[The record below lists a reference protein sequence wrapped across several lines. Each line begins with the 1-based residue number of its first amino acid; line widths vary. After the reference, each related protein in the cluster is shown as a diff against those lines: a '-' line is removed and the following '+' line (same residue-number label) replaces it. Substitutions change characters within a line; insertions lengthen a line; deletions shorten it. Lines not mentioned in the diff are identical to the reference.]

1 MIGNLLAPELKALIA
16 ARNFTALRDVL
27 REFAPPDIAEILGD
41 LSASDKALLLRIL
54 PHQLAADVFEYLSF
68 ETQEEL
74 VQALGQDEL
83 VQILNEMAPD
93 DRTALLEDL
102 PAPVVTRLLKL
113 LAPKER
119 TIAQTLLNYPEGSVG
134 RLMTPDFI
142 AIRDEWTAQQVL
154 DHIRIHGQDS
164 ETLNVLYVVDDRGHL
179 IDDVRIREFLLRPV
193 TRRVSEIRHHHF
205 TALKVTDRQD
215 EVIHLFRKYDRTVL
229 PVVDSQGLLLGV
241 VTVDDVLDI
250 AERETT
256 EEFQRLGGME
266 TLDAPYL
273 KTPLFSMV
281 KKRATWLSILFLGE
295 TLTASAMGHFEGEI
309 EKAVVLSLFIP
320 LIISSGGNSG
330 SQATSLIIRSLAL
343 RDVTL
348 RDWWRVFLRELV
360 SGLALGLVLAAVG
373 LARILVWQKLGWK
386 DYGPHYVLIMLA
398 VACSLVGV
406 VLFGSLV
413 GAMLPF
419 VLRRFGFDPAV
430 SSAPFVATLVDVT
443 GLVIYFSVAYLFL
456 HGTLL

>member
-1 MIGNLLAPELKALIA
+1 MIGNLLGPELKEYIA
-16 ARNFTALRDVL
+16 ARNFGALREVL
-27 REFAPPDIAEILGD
+27 CEFAAPDIAEIFAD
-41 LSASDKALLLRIL
+41 LSASEKAILLRIL
-54 PHQLAADVFEYLSF
+54 PHQLAADVFEYLSL
-68 ETQEEL
+68 ESQEEMI
-74 VQALGQDEL
+74 QALGQEDL
-83 VQILNEMAPD
+83 VKILNEMAPD

-119 TIAQTLLNYPEGSVG
+119 TVAQTLLNYPENSVG

-142 AIRDEWTAQQVL
+142 AVRDDWTVQQVL
-154 DHIRIHGQDS
+154 DYIRQHGQDS
-164 ETLNVLYVVDDRGHL
+164 ETLNVVYVLDDKGHL

-193 TRRVSEIRHHHF
+193 TALVREIRKDQF
-205 TALKVTDRQD
+205 VALKVTDMQD
-215 EVIHLFRKYDRTVL
+215 EVVHIFRKYDRTVL
-229 PVVDSQGLLLGV
+229 PVLDSHGVLLGV

-266 TLDAPYL
+266 TLDTPYL
-273 KTPLFSMV
+273 KANLFSMV
-281 KKRATWLSILFLGE
+281 KKRATWLSVLFLGE
-295 TLTASAMGHFEGEI
+295 TMTASAMGYFEGEI

-330 SQATSLIIRSLAL
+330 SQATSLIIRSMAT
-343 RDVTL
+343 RDVLL
-348 RDWWRVFLRELV
+348 RDWWRVFLRELAA
-360 SGLALGLVLAAVG
+360 GLALGLVLGVVG
-373 LARILVWQKLGWK
+373 TLRILIWQQLGWK
-386 DYGPHYVLIMLA
+386 NYGEHYLLIMLA

-419 VLRRFGFDPAV
+419 LMRRVGFDPAV
-430 SSAPFVATLVDVT
+430 SSAPFVATFVDVT
-443 GLVIYFSVAYLFL
+443 GLVIYFSVAYAFL
-456 HGTLL
+456 HGTIL